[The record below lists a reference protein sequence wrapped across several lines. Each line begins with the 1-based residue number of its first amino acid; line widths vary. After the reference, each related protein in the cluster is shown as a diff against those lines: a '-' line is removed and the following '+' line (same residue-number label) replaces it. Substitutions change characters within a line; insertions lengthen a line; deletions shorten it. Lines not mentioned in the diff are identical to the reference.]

1 MLRLI
6 MQYKPSVSL
15 YRHYNIQVPLVDSYT
30 AIIIEP
36 IAAIKLLI
44 KILHYSIIDC
54 MGRSI
59 IKRMLHS
66 WVDRSWPASSGFIL
80 FYECYDLTPY

>member
-54 MGRSI
+54 MGRST
-59 IKRMLHS
+59 
-66 WVDRSWPASSGFIL
+66 ASASCL
-80 FYECYDLTPY
+80 FSLMPVFTCPSAIHVLE